1 MSVQTDTNEPSGP
14 QGPET
19 TESPDST
26 DAYDATEAARTQAR
40 MSLDRYNRGQT
51 NLVGLLIGLL
61 IAGIVLIDVF
71 IPVMLDSINS
81 SNASGSTATILGL
94 LPLFGG
100 LLLLVS
106 MASPLMRRI

>member
-1 MSVQTDTNEPSGP
+1 MAVSTDTTESSGP
-14 QGPET
+14 DEPET
-19 TESPDST
+19 TESPDTASAT
-26 DAYDATEAARTQAR
+26 EIAATEARYRFGQAT
-40 MSLDRYNRGQT
+40 RGQT

>member
-1 MSVQTDTNEPSGP
+1 MSVRTDTNEPSGP
-14 QGPET
+14 EGPET
-19 TESPDST
+19 TESPDSP
-26 DAYDATEAARTQAR
+26 DYDAVDAARAQAR
-40 MSLDRYNRGQT
+40 MSLDRHTRGQT

>member
-1 MSVQTDTNEPSGP
+1 
-14 QGPET
+14 
-19 TESPDST
+19 
-26 DAYDATEAARTQAR
+26 
-40 MSLDRYNRGQT
+40 
-51 NLVGLLIGLL
+51 
-61 IAGIVLIDVF
+61 
-71 IPVMLDSINS
+71 MLDSINS

>member
-1 MSVQTDTNEPSGP
+1 MSVRTDTNEPSGP
-14 QGPET
+14 EGPET
-19 TESPDST
+19 TESPDSPDYSAT
-26 DAYDATEAARTQAR
+26 DAARTQAR
-40 MSLDRYNRGQT
+40 MSLDRYTRGQT